1 MQRRS
6 HKYLKIPKFRLLK
19 RQQIWT
25 LTAQGWLIFIATA
38 ASLIFLL
45 ITHIHPFLAVNSP
58 IKTADALVVEG
69 WVPDYGIQQALTEFN
84 SGSYRLIITTGSSI
98 DRGSYLIGYKNFAE
112 VSAATFKKL
121 GLASE
126 KVIAVPTPS
135 VIKNRSYASAAEFR
149 RWLSNSDIKIKSIN
163 LLSWDVHSRRSW
175 LLFKQILAPQIKV
188 GVIAAKNN
196 NYDPSKWWVS
206 SEGVRT
212 IMSETIAYIYARF
225 FNWKA

>member
-1 MQRRS
+1 MQKRYRQS
-6 HKYLKIPKFRLLK
+6 LKLPKFHLLK

-25 LTAQGWLIFIATA
+25 LTAQGWLIFLVITA
-38 ASLIFLL
+38 YLTFLT

-84 SGSYRLIITTGSSI
+84 NGSYHLIITTGSSI
-98 DRGSYLIGYKNFAE
+98 ERGSYLIGYKNFAE

-135 VIKNRSYASAAEFR
+135 VIKDRSYASAAEFR
-149 RWLSNSDIKIKSIN
+149 RWLSNSDVKIESIN

-175 LLFKQILAPQIKV
+175 LLFKQILAPKIQV

-225 FNWKA
+225 LNWKA